1 MTTVSARIRNILT
14 LAGLLCSGLLSA
26 GEWVDMGP
34 LDGTAEGHVWSKVVN
49 ETGATV
55 GRDESWQVS
64 FAAPAILEFRLEC
77 PDSYPLDARVQTKNS
92 YGEVSEFLLDR
103 VDGGF
108 HKKFSSAWDPQT
120 TRDVRVLVSTRQ
132 PGTDQRYQLTLSL
145 FDVAGNPLPSSS
157 ATQVGDESAPASTAD
172 FLGTWLRRE
181 NGIVVEYLQ
190 LVETAD
196 GIEII
201 FLDRDGRTIT
211 SRSPGRLQAGVLNA
225 ASAQR
230 KLRIVAV
237 DGILDYTSSDHDGS
251 ALWNGQFTRE
261 QP

>member
-1 MTTVSARIRNILT
+1 VA
-14 LAGLLCSGLLSA
+14 LLSA

-132 PGTDQRYQLTLSL
+132 PG
-145 FDVAGNPLPSSS
+145 
-157 ATQVGDESAPASTAD
+157 
-172 FLGTWLRRE
+172 
-181 NGIVVEYLQ
+181 
-190 LVETAD
+190 
-196 GIEII
+196 
-201 FLDRDGRTIT
+201 DR
-211 SRSPGRLQAGVLNA
+211 
-225 ASAQR
+225 
-230 KLRIVAV
+230 
-237 DGILDYTSSDHDGS
+237 S
-251 ALWNGQFTRE
+251 ALPADALPVRCCRQSAAQQFSDAG
-261 QP
+261 